1 MKQPLSEPHPASKG
15 AERFGLGV
23 RVNLTSRRSS
33 VCSPGNIG
41 VHSYRLS
48 LESRHRRQEARCFNI
63 EHAELLLREALQ
75 SSIVFVVSIYGINSI
90 LDARTGHAFAKIERG
105 ATRQAVISQLGKP
118 DVSRPRGKNLPPM
131 VGLFRS
137 ILLEELETGLRDGNL
152 EDMTPEQA
160 QQAIYGIR
168 IFQGTLQENFPESKH

>member
-1 MKQPLSEPHPASKG
+1 M
-15 AERFGLGV
+15 

-118 DVSRPRGKNLPPM
+118 DVTRPCGKNLWWGGDGDYLGRNDGG
-131 VGLFRS
+131 VCNRGSLRVLSERLGSWLHCRWSGCFEVSLF
-137 ILLEELETGLRDGNL
+137 LRIKLVRYCDAL
-152 EDMTPEQA
+152 
-160 QQAIYGIR
+160 
-168 IFQGTLQENFPESKH
+168 H

>member
-1 MKQPLSEPHPASKG
+1 
-15 AERFGLGV
+15 V

-63 EHAELLLREALQ
+63 EHAALLLREALQ

-118 DVSRPRGKNLPPM
+118 DVTRPCGKNLWWGGDGDCLGRNDGVCVTEDRYEYFLSAWG
-131 VGLFRS
+131 VGY
-137 ILLEELETGLRDGNL
+137 TADGR
-152 EDMTPEQA
+152 A
-160 QQAIYGIR
+160 V
-168 IFQGTLQENFPESKH
+168 SKYHYFSE

>member
-1 MKQPLSEPHPASKG
+1 MVRAG
-15 AERFGLGV
+15 GV

-118 DVSRPRGKNLPPM
+118 DVTRPCGKNLWWGGDGDYLGRNDGVCVTEDRYEYFLSAWG
-131 VGLFRS
+131 VGY
-137 ILLEELETGLRDGNL
+137 TADGR
-152 EDMTPEQA
+152 A
-160 QQAIYGIR
+160 V
-168 IFQGTLQENFPESKH
+168 SKYHYFSE